1 MSLSSVGPRLAV
13 AAVLLAVVAADMF
26 AQLDADHDG
35 KLSRAEFDGI
45 SLDLLRAV
53 NATFVPDVADAFT
66 NHVLGF
72 WPAFVNSLMMIW
84 ATEIGDK
91 TFFIAAIMAM
101 RHSPSIVF
109 SGAALALF
117 IMTVL
122 SAGMGYI
129 LPNLM
134 PRKYTHYAAA
144 GLFLYF
150 GLRLL
155 KDASEME
162 KGGEFGELEE
172 AEEELSKKDDRELD
186 DEEEG
191 LAAKRERQQEAASRV
206 FWQALSLTFIA
217 EWGDRSQIATIALAA
232 AKDPYGVIVGGC
244 LGHAMCTGLA
254 VVGGKALGKT
264 TDEKTVTK
272 VGGIIFLLFAVHS
285 LFFDT

>member
-1 MSLSSVGPRLAV
+1 MLRFALVASV
-13 AAVLLAVVAADMF
+13 LAVVAADLF
-26 AQLDADHDG
+26 SQFDTNHDG
-35 KLSRAEFDGI
+35 KLSRVEFDGI
-45 SLDLLRAV
+45 AVDLLGKV
-53 NATFVPDVADAFT
+53 KTTFVPDADADAI
-66 NHVLGF
+66 NRVLGF

-101 RHSPSIVF
+101 RHSPPIVF

-117 IMTVL
+117 IMTIL
-122 SAGMGYI
+122 SAGMGYV

-155 KDASEME
+155 KDASELE
-162 KGGEFGELEE
+162 AGGEFGELEE

-191 LAAKRERQQEAASRV
+191 LAAKQERQQEAASRV

-244 LGHAMCTGLA
+244 IGHAMCTGLA
-254 VVGGKALGKT
+254 VIGGKALGQR

-272 VGGIIFLLFAVHS
+272 VGGIIFLLFAIHS
-285 LFFDT
+285 LFFDV